1 LRLNVGLFGHGA
13 GIAESKKTSDQKQ
26 SLMRPRLLLDISY
39 ADLFSVVAPLPPLN
53 EVVSPT
59 NIKLFPTS
67 VTCLSA
73 RSAFHAMLRTLA
85 LPHAAPII
93 YIAITIETM
102 VAIAQEHGLSPHF
115 VDIDPATLLPSAAD
129 LDALLAQTGAKIV
142 VIAQLFGCVS
152 PLQAFGDVCHKHGA
166 LLVEDCAQAFSGD
179 FHLGDAAADFSL
191 FSFGPIKRFTALGGG
206 IVVGKDKRAL
216 DNIGQTIQAWPRKA
230 DAWFFKR
237 TLKFL
242 ALKIVSTPLIYTAL
256 LRILS
261 ALGKDADAVIGSI
274 ARGFQPG
281 RITPQLEFQ
290 PNPRQQRLLFRRLN
304 AAKHAES
311 RSAAAAQI
319 LQTVQNLLPT
329 VAFENLGNAAHKY
342 AHWLMPV
349 MVNDTVTHPAN
360 IVIQLRQFGFD
371 ATQGATSMRA
381 FGGDCPNAQRVM
393 RQVVYL
399 PL

>member
-1 LRLNVGLFGHGA
+1 
-13 GIAESKKTSDQKQ
+13 
-26 SLMRPRLLLDISY
+26 MRPRLLLDISY
-39 ADLFSVVAPLPPLN
+39 ADLFSVFMPLN
-53 EVVSPT
+53 KVAKSGD
-59 NIKLFPTS
+59 IKLFPQHA
-67 VTCLSA
+67 VCLSA
-73 RSAFHAMLRTLA
+73 RSAFHALLQTLA

-93 YIAITIETM
+93 YSAITIETM
-102 VAIAQEHGLSPHF
+102 VAIAQEHSLTPHF
-115 VDIDPATLLPSAAD
+115 VDVDPTTMLPKPAD
-129 LDALLAQTGAKIV
+129 LDALLGKTGAKVV

-152 PLQAFGDVCHKHGA
+152 PLQEHRDVCKKHGA
-166 LLVEDCAQAFSGD
+166 LLVEDCAQAFAGD
-179 FHLGDAAADFSL
+179 FHLGDSAADFSL

-206 IVVGKDKRAL
+206 IMVGKNQSDLAK
-216 DNIGQTIQAWPRKA
+216 IEQIISTWPRRA

-242 ALKIVSTPLIYTAL
+242 ALKLASTPLIYTVI
-256 LRILS
+256 LRTLS
-261 ALGKDADAVIGSI
+261 TMGKDADAFIGSI
-274 ARGFQPG
+274 ARGFKAG

-290 PNPRQQRLLFRRLN
+290 PNLRQQRLLFRRLN
-304 AAKHAES
+304 AAKHTQS

-319 LQTVQNLLPT
+319 LQTAQKLLPT
-329 VAFENLGNAAHKY
+329 VAFETLGQAAHKN

-349 MVNDTVTHPAN
+349 LVDDKVTHPAS

-381 FGGDCPNAQRVM
+381 FGSDCPNAQRIM